1 MTLTPEQIDDFVR
14 DGFVVV
20 PQAIDPAW
28 CEEQVQQGFRRL
40 GIDEHDPS
48 SFHVH
53 RTHMPIT
60 QGFAYAE
67 HAPAAEKALRQLL
80 GGRELAHAPIFTDNF
95 IVVLPGAGRPWKP
108 PEAERGGW
116 HKDGDWFLHFLDSP
130 EQAILGVVLWRDI
143 EPRGGGTYFAPD
155 SIGPVARELL
165 AHPEG
170 LRPEQFD
177 FEALH
182 GECHDFRELT
192 GRAGDVVWMHP
203 YMLHSLSSN
212 ALDRPRVLSNPSS
225 SLAGPMCFKRPDGAY
240 SPVERCVLHALG
252 VERIAFE
259 ATSPRERLHPE
270 REREWKREL
279 EAEKRRLGL

>member
-1 MTLTPEQIDDFVR
+1 MTLTLEQIDGFVR

-67 HAPAAEKALRQLL
+67 HAPAAEKALRPLL
-80 GGRELAHAPIFTDNF
+80 G
-95 IVVLPGAGRPWKP
+95 
-108 PEAERGGW
+108 
-116 HKDGDWFLHFLDSP
+116 SP

-165 AHPEG
+165 APPEG

-182 GECHDFRELT
+182 GECHDF
-192 GRAGDVVWMHP
+192 G
-203 YMLHSLSSN
+203 S
-212 ALDRPRVLSNPSS
+212 
-225 SLAGPMCFKRPDGAY
+225 
-240 SPVERCVLHALG
+240 
-252 VERIAFE
+252 
-259 ATSPRERLHPE
+259 
-270 REREWKREL
+270 
-279 EAEKRRLGL
+279 